1 MWLGRPLLAVVLD
14 SMFDL
19 TDEGWRKLTLRWAL
33 FFFVL
38 AALNEIVWRTQSTD
52 FWVSFKVFGIM
63 PLTIAFALAQTPLL
77 MRYEAKKAS
86 AAGGE

>member
-1 MWLGRPLLAVVLD
+1 
-14 SMFDL
+14 
-19 TDEGWRKLTLRWAL
+19 
-33 FFFVL
+33 
-38 AALNEIVWRTQSTD
+38 
-52 FWVSFKVFGIM
+52 M

>member
-1 MWLGRPLLAVVLD
+1 
-14 SMFDL
+14 
-19 TDEGWRKLTLRWAL
+19 
-33 FFFVL
+33 VL

-86 AAGGE
+86 VAGGE

>member
-1 MWLGRPLLAVVLD
+1 M
-14 SMFDL
+14 
-19 TDEGWRKLTLRWAL
+19 
-33 FFFVL
+33 L

-52 FWVSFKVFGIM
+52 SGVSFKVFGIM

-77 MRYEAKKAS
+77 MRYEGRRRQN